1 MWTNSRKRRFVLA
14 PLIAFAL
21 QSGLAAP
28 PALAN
33 EAKPAE
39 PVRNGQS
46 YRVPYQLTETKHILV
61 RAKINGKGPFNFIVD
76 TGAPL
81 LYLGTEAA
89 RKAGLKADKSGWATF
104 DRVEIEGGIVL
115 DKQRARIE
123 DPFQLTGMNKMNLP
137 GIRYDGIL
145 GYTILAQF
153 RIQFDFTDT
162 HLAWTKLD
170 WKPPLPMGLAD
181 LGGKA
186 PPELAGMGVMVSLV
200 AGLMGRRPDPELVFR
215 GLIGIELQEQ
225 EKGIRIKKV
234 LPESPAAEAGLRDGD
249 RLTKF
254 QDKEVA
260 TLKELHDRAADK
272 PAGQDVQVEIE
283 RGGETRT
290 VTVKT
295 IKGL

>member
-1 MWTNSRKRRFVLA
+1 MQSAPGTRRFVIGILT
-14 PLIAFAL
+14 IV
-21 QSGLAAP
+21 AA
-28 PALAN
+28 ATVAN
-33 EAKPAE
+33 SRANADDVKPADAAKKGE
-39 PVRNGQS
+39 S

-89 RKAGLKADKSGWATF
+89 KKASLKADKNGWASF
-104 DRVEIEGGIVL
+104 DHLEIEGGIVL
-115 DKQRARIE
+115 DKQRGRIE
-123 DPFQLTGMNKMNLP
+123 DPFQLIGMNKMNLP

-162 HLAWTKLD
+162 HLVWTKID
-170 WKPPLPMGLAD
+170 WKPPLPMGLAE

-186 PPELAGMGVMVSLV
+186 PPELAGMSTIVSLA
-200 AGLMGRRPDPELVFR
+200 AGLVGRRPDAELVFR
-215 GLIGIELQEQ
+215 GLLGVELETRDRN
-225 EKGIRIKKV
+225 IVIAKV
-234 LPESPAAEAGLRDGD
+234 LPESPAAKAGLRAGD

-272 PAGQDVQVEIE
+272 PAGQDIQLEIE
-283 RGGETRT
+283 RGGETKT
-290 VTVKT
+290 ISIKT